1 MQMTS
6 ASAGGFER
14 CFFFGGSSPAAA
26 AGATAAASWGL
37 RASYVRSVATLE
49 RLLPDWFTGAS
60 ELLANSTPAKQTHTK
75 NNVTGT
81 YKMGCISKG
90 AENLLL
96 ANDVNRAEMDLYDNA
111 EALFWKQ
118 YYDHQAFKQLRMKS
132 FDLDVDDSYDGNDSS
147 FI

>member
-1 MQMTS
+1 M
-6 ASAGGFER
+6 FV
-14 CFFFGGSSPAAA
+14 
-26 AGATAAASWGL
+26 GL
-37 RASYVRSVATLE
+37 TEQYVRSVATLE

-81 YKMGCISKG
+81 YKTGCISKG
-90 AENLLL
+90 AKNLLL

-118 YYDHQAFKQLRMKS
+118 YYDHQAFKQLRMKR
-132 FDLDVDDSYDGNDSS
+132 FDFDVDDSYDGNDSS